1 LNTEVFYIGNSEL
14 QPLRAPC
21 LGRLENVFIKRDDL
35 IHPVVSG
42 NKWRKLKYHVEAMR
56 AAGKSSLVTFG
67 GAYSNH
73 MVAAACVAAT
83 YRFRSSCF
91 VRGQEILGDMNH
103 YLRLARLYGMNFI
116 PVEREMY
123 RMDKR
128 DLYELFCGLDKRS
141 YFVDEGGAGPLGAKG
156 VAEIIDELPFVPD
169 FLYHASATGTTAEG
183 LIMGTAKRS
192 EFVNM
197 TVRSVAV
204 LKNAEEQ
211 RMKIEAA
218 VGHAQR
224 ELLEGFEVGGYAK
237 TSPELMQFVKQFIRE
252 TGILIDPVYT
262 GKALWA
268 LKMDIASGRISDY
281 DKVIFLH
288 TGGMLGLFSEK
299 MMGEM

>member
-1 LNTEVFYIGNSEL
+1 MITEAFYIGNSDL

-21 LGRLENVFIKRDDL
+21 LGRVENVFIKRDDL

-56 AAGKSSLVTFG
+56 KEGKSSLVTFG

-73 MVAAACVAAT
+73 MVAAACAAAT
-83 YRFRSSCF
+83 FGLRSNCI

-103 YLRLARLYGMNFI
+103 YLKLATLYGMRFI

-123 RMDKR
+123 RMDKK
-128 DLYELFCGLDKRS
+128 DLFELFFGMDKRS
-141 YFVDEGGAGPLGAKG
+141 FFVDEGGAGPLGAKG
-156 VAEIIDELPFVPD
+156 VSEIIGELPFVPD
-169 FLYHASATGTTAEG
+169 FLYHASATTTTAQG
-183 LIMGTAKRS
+183 LIQGTKTRP
-192 EFVNM
+192 EFANM
-197 TVRSVAV
+197 TLRSVAV
-204 LKNAEEQ
+204 LKTAEEQ
-211 RMKIEAA
+211 RMKIETAE
-218 VGHAQR
+218 GYAQR
-224 ELLEGFEVGGYAK
+224 ELIEGFEVGGYAK

-281 DKVIFLH
+281 DKVVFLH

>member
-1 LNTEVFYIGNSEL
+1 M
-14 QPLRAPC
+14 RAPC
-21 LGRLENVFIKRDDL
+21 LGRLENIFIKRDDL

-103 YLRLARLYGMNFI
+103 YLKLARLYGMNFI

-141 YFVDEGGAGPLGAKG
+141 FFVDEGGAGPLGAKG

-197 TVRSVAV
+197 MVRSVAV

-211 RMKIEAA
+211 RHKIESAQ
-218 VGHAQR
+218 GSAQR

-237 TSPELMQFVKQFIRE
+237 TSPELMQFVRQFIRE

-268 LKMDIASGRISDY
+268 LKMDIASGRVSDY
-281 DKVIFLH
+281 DRVVFLH

-299 MMGEM
+299 MMGELG